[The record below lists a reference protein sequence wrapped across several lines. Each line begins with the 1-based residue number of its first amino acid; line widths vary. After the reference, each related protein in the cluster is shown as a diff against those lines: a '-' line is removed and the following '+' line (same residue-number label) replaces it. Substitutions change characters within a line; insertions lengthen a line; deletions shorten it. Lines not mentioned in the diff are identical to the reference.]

1 MSAVRI
7 VTRAA
12 TAAAAVAVMLVAGSS
27 ATAAPPPSGAETA
40 GHGGSGSSCSRTL
53 PAGTQTVQVRFE
65 GVSYP
70 VRVFVPEGVSRH
82 KALPLVLDL
91 HGSSS
96 NGVAQAPISDLSS
109 IGAREKFIVAN
120 PSGAIALPQPNPP
133 LPDGSFAWNVPGVP
147 TTAGQFPPPGARDDV
162 RYLAAVIAQLD
173 RTGCVDNRRVYAAGY
188 SGGGRMASA
197 LACARS
203 DLIAAIA
210 PVSGLRAGRPS
221 PVDTSVPEIQSCTP
235 RRPVS
240 VITFHG
246 DADFVNPIAGS
257 ADLRWGYAVSLAVQ
271 TWARLD
277 GCRVGPTAETVSE
290 HVTRFTYSRCRHRAD
305 VTYYRVTG
313 GGHTWPGT
321 KVDLSPLGVTTQEI
335 NASELMWQFF
345 EEHPRRG

>member
-1 MSAVRI
+1 L
-7 VTRAA
+7 TRAA
-12 TAAAAVAVMLVAGSS
+12 TAAAAVAGLLLSGSS
-27 ATAAPPPSGAETA
+27 AAAAPPVTGDASAAGA
-40 GHGGSGSSCSRTL
+40 GGTGSSCSRTL
-53 PAGTQTVQVRFE
+53 PAGVQTVQVSFG

-70 VRVFVPEGVSRH
+70 VRVYVPDGVKRTKS
-82 KALPLVLDL
+82 LPLVLDL

-96 NGVAQAPISDLSS
+96 NGVNQAPISDLTAVA
-109 IGAREKFIVAN
+109 AREKFIVAN

-133 LPDGSFAWNVPGVP
+133 LPDGSWAWNVPGVP
-147 TTAGQFPPPGARDDV
+147 TTAGQFPPAGARDDV

-173 RTGCVDNRRVYAAGY
+173 RTGCVNDRRVYAAGF

-203 DLIAAIA
+203 DLIAAVA
-210 PVSGLRAGRPS
+210 PVAGLRAGRPS
-221 PVDTSVPEIQSCTP
+221 PIDTTVPEIQSCRP
-235 RRPVS
+235 ERPVS

-246 DADFVNPIAGS
+246 DADVVNPITGS

-277 GCRVGPTAETVSE
+277 GCRVGPSAETVSE
-290 HVTRFTYSRCRHRAD
+290 HVTRFTYSRCRSRSD

-321 KVDLSPLGVTTQEI
+321 EVDLSPLGVTTQEI
-335 NASELMWQFF
+335 DASELMWRFF
-345 EEHPRRG
+345 EEHPRRR